1 METAV
6 GADRAV
12 WTEALAGVS
21 WAGILAGAFVAAAVS
36 LPLLALGAGLGLA
49 SVSPWSGSAVSGSTF
64 TNITGAYLV
73 IVAVMSSAIGG
84 YLASRLRTKWTD
96 LHSNE
101 VFFRDS
107 AHGLVAWAFA
117 TVLSASLL
125 AGASAYLVGG
135 SVSGV
140 ASAASAAGGQAA
152 NPNAVFVDKLFRT
165 DAAAPAP
172 AAGGAATPSSPA
184 GTTAPDNAGAAA
196 PGAPATATPP
206 PAATNANAA
215 TPGAPAAQ
223 NNNAARAEVV
233 RLWTAD
239 FTDGNGL
246 QPADRTYVAHL
257 VARQTGL
264 SDAAAQQRVDEVV
277 NQTKASLDRT
287 RRNAMKL
294 AFWMAAALL
303 FGAFAASLAA
313 VEGGQHRDGT
323 WNERRLV
330 PRAW

>member
-1 METAV
+1 MDNTIR
-6 GADRAV
+6 ADRGV
-12 WTEALAGVS
+12 WTEALSGVS
-21 WAGILAGAFVAAAVS
+21 WASILAGAFVGAAVS

-49 SVSPWSGSAVSGSTF
+49 SVSPWSGSAMSGSTF
-64 TNITGAYLV
+64 TNVTGAYLV

-84 YLASRLRTKWTD
+84 YLASRLRTRWTD
-96 LHSNE
+96 LHTNE

-125 AGASAYLVGG
+125 GTVSANLVGG

-140 ASAASAAGGQAA
+140 ASAATATGSQAA
-152 NPNAVFVDKLFRT
+152 NPNAIFVDKLFRN
-165 DAAAPAP
+165 DAGAQTS
-172 AAGGAATPSSPA
+172 AGGAGSAAPSPA
-184 GTTAPDNAGAAA
+184 ATATPDNAGAAA
-196 PGAPATATPP
+196 PAGSATPP
-206 PAATNANAA
+206 SGAGPSTAPAA
-215 TPGAPAAQ
+215 APAAQ
-223 NNNAARAEVV
+223 NNNAARAEVG
-233 RLWTAD
+233 RLWTAS

-246 QPADRTYVAHL
+246 DEADRSYVAHL

-264 SDAAAQQRVDEVV
+264 SEADAQKRVDDVV
-277 NQTKASLDRT
+277 AETKDAVDRA
-287 RRNAMKL
+287 RKNAMKL
-294 AFWMAAALL
+294 AFWMTAAFF

-323 WNERRLV
+323 WNERRLT